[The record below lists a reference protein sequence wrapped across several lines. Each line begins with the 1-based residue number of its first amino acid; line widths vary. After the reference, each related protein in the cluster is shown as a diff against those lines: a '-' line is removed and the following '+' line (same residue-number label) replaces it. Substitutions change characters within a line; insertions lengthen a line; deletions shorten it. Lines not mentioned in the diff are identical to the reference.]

1 MSEHLYIATIS
12 KSALIMIPARECAYI
27 LLGIVSDSVARSV
40 VFLIYCFSNVC
51 QLGYRGAAS
60 VRRNSDERKEMD
72 SGERVWETAVI
83 NAIGPVVSVLLQL
96 RLLLGS

>member
-1 MSEHLYIATIS
+1 
-12 KSALIMIPARECAYI
+12 MIPARECAYV

-40 VFLIYCFSNVC
+40 VFLIYCFSDVC
-51 QLGYRGAAS
+51 QLRCRGAAS
-60 VRRNSDERKEMD
+60 IRRNSDERKEMD